1 MRDDIIDSRQLL
13 AFRTLADTGSFTL
26 AAKQLNLTQSA
37 VSHSIKALEE
47 DIGCSLINRLGRKI
61 HLTEAGE
68 IFLSSAERIIRQMRN
83 LRAELESIGQW
94 GAGRLRIGAGP
105 TACQHILPTVIREFR
120 QTFPDCKL
128 SIIPDDAK
136 ELLELLRSNE
146 IDLGL
151 TIIPPSAENIDTQL
165 VMQDSLQF
173 VVSPMHPWASRKTA
187 PATEIEDQTYVTY
200 TKRSYTFELVRRHFR
215 SEGHDLVN
223 VIELGSMEAIK
234 ELAKIGIGVG
244 ILAPWIARKE
254 LAEGSLHLVNIG
266 RKSIR
271 RDWGVCSLRGRKLS
285 LIEETFIG
293 LCENV
298 CDSLEQS

>member
-1 MRDDIIDSRQLL
+1 MRDEIIDSRQLL
-13 AFRTLADTGSFTL
+13 AFRTLAQTGSFTM

-37 VSHSIKALEE
+37 ISHSIKALEE
-47 DIGCSLINRLGRKI
+47 DIGCSLISRLGRKI

-68 IFLSSAERIIRQMRN
+68 IFLSTAERMIRQMRN
-83 LRAELESIGQW
+83 LRSELESIGQW

-146 IDLGL
+146 IDLAL
-151 TIIPPSAENIDTQL
+151 TVIPPGMDDIDFQL
-165 VMQDSLQF
+165 VLRDSLQF
-173 VVSPMHPWASRKTA
+173 VVSPMHPWAKRKAA
-187 PATEIEDQTYVTY
+187 PASEIEDQTYVTY
-200 TKRSYTFELVRRHFR
+200 AKKSYTFELVRRHFR
-215 SEGHDLVN
+215 SEGHDLAN

-244 ILAPWIARKE
+244 VLAPWIAQKE
-254 LAEGSLHLVNIG
+254 VEEGTLHLVSIG
-266 RKSIR
+266 RKQIK

-285 LIEETFIG
+285 IIEETFIG
-293 LCENV
+293 LCESA
-298 CDSLEQS
+298 CESLEQ